1 MSGPPV
7 ATDPSEAEGAT
18 ARPRSLGQLFLVFSG
33 LALRGFG
40 GVLPWAQR
48 VLVDDRRWLTR
59 DEFVE
64 VLAFGQ
70 LLPGPNVCNVALM
83 VGDRW
88 FGWRGAVVALAGML
102 LAPAA
107 VVLGLALLY
116 SQVAHDP
123 VVRRALIGMGAVAG
137 GMILGTGLR
146 LASTQRG
153 RWPWLGFGALA
164 FACVAL
170 LRLELAWVVL
180 AIGPVAVALAGWRIR
195 RAARGEA
202 GR

>member
-1 MSGPPV
+1 MVES
-7 ATDPSEAEGAT
+7 DS
-18 ARPRSLGQLFLVFSG
+18 PRSLTELFLVFSG

-48 VLVDDRRWLTR
+48 VLVDERRWLTR
-59 DEFVE
+59 EAFVE
-64 VLAFGQ
+64 MLAFGQ

-88 FGWRGAVVALAGML
+88 FGWRGALAALAGML
-102 LAPAA
+102 LAPSA

-116 SQVAHDP
+116 TRVADDP
-123 VVRRALIGMGAVAG
+123 LVRRVLIGMGAVAG
-137 GMILGTGLR
+137 GMILGTALR

-164 FACVAL
+164 FGGVAL
-170 LRLELAWVVL
+170 LRLGVAEVVAL
-180 AIGPVAVALAGWRIR
+180 IGPLAVALAWWRLRRGR
-195 RAARGEA
+195 RADG
-202 GR
+202 